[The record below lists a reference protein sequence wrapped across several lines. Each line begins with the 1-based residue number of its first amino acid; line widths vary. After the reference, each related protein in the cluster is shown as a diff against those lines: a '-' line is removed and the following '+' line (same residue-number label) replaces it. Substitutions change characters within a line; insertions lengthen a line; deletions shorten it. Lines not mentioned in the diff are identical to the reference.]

1 MNLFE
6 RLGRILSGG
15 RDSAEA
21 NRADDT
27 QSDVEHP
34 ARTRSESYADSNRSA
49 TEPGDDYD
57 PTVPNLT
64 IIDEA
69 SLIQAE
75 SEGFDPYD
83 TIAGTSK
90 ANLLKDD

>member
-1 MNLFE
+1 MNLF
-6 RLGRILSGG
+6 RKLSRIFSLGR
-15 RDSAEA
+15 
-21 NRADDT
+21 DDT
-27 QSDVEHP
+27 EVDPADVDVPDVEQAASKFSQTDVHQKP
-34 ARTRSESYADSNRSA
+34 VA

-69 SLIQAE
+69 SVIPGE

-83 TIAGTSK
+83 TIGGTSK
-90 ANLLKDD
+90 TDLLKDS